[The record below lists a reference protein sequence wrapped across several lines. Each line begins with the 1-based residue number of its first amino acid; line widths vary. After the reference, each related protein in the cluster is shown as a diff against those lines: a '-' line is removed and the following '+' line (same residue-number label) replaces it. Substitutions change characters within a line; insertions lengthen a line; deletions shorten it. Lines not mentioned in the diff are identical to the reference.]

1 MSETDSV
8 LFNVDINNYNGPL
21 DVLLDLA
28 KAQKVDLEEI
38 SITKLA
44 DQFHEYITNEKHLN
58 LEIASEYLLIAT
70 WLAYLKSKLL
80 LPGTPEEEFKV
91 QEVAEK
97 LKLQLKKLELIRLL
111 SEQMLK
117 RNRLGR
123 EIRTRGIK
131 GNIRSIYSSEYN
143 VNLFELLKAYSSVV
157 MTKDFQTMSIPKLPV
172 FTTEDGIKTIKQFL
186 GKLMDWKNINDLI
199 PKNFKNGSKYKRTGK
214 AGIFAGSLE
223 LVKEGNLSIK
233 QDNLFELLKTYST
246 IIMTKD
252 FQKMDIPKLPV
263 FTTEEGIKT
272 IKEFFGKLVYWKKL
286 DDLIPKNFKRGSRY
300 KRTGKAGI
308 FAGSLELVKEGN
320 LKIKQEELFEEI
332 YIKENK

>member
-1 MSETDSV
+1 MIENDSR
-8 LFNVDINNYNGPL
+8 LFKVDIENFNGPL

-28 KAQKVDLEEI
+28 KAQKVNLEDI

-44 DQFHEYITNEKHLN
+44 DQFHDYITREKDLN
-58 LEIASEYLLIAT
+58 LEIASEYLLMAT

-117 RNRLGR
+117 RKRLGK
-123 EIRTRGIK
+123 EIRTRGMRL
-131 GNIRSIYSSEYN
+131 GIRPIYNSEYK
-143 VNLFELLKAYSSVV
+143 VNLFELLKV
-157 MTKDFQTMSIPKLPV
+157 
-172 FTTEDGIKTIKQFL
+172 
-186 GKLMDWKNINDLI
+186 
-199 PKNFKNGSKYKRTGK
+199 
-214 AGIFAGSLE
+214 
-223 LVKEGNLSIK
+223 
-233 QDNLFELLKTYST
+233 YST

-252 FQKMDIPKLPV
+252 FQKINIPKLPV

-272 IKEFFGKLVYWKKL
+272 IREYFGELLDWKKL
-286 DDLIPKNFKRGSRY
+286 DDLIPKNFKKISKYGSSGR
-300 KRTGKAGI
+300 AGI

-320 LKIKQEELFEEI
+320 LKIKQERLFDDI